1 MVALM
6 ALSLSSTFVSCSDN
20 DDDEPNFAKEIAG
33 AYKGYSVGAC
43 NMFSDYLLGDEST
56 ATITANE
63 DGTINLVYKSGSG
76 DFTLNNLKLS
86 SNKSFS
92 GSGEVAMSMG
102 GSTGGSYDYTLE
114 GSVDGSKVLSL
125 KANVDIP
132 VPMGK
137 MEIDFIQGETPV
149 GYYIKDTYKYQT
161 NLSLKVQGGEVGS
174 TTDCQVKIENPTGST
189 VNVTISGFN
198 NAGGSMSNFE
208 KFTVTR
214 VNVTKANN
222 GSYSLSLGA
231 FEADTQKTT
240 GEALAINGTSL
251 NGTINADGTATVSI
265 VFSPGSMPMPITA
278 EFTGSNTQSSAQFKY
293 TIVLGAAMSLS
304 ACNGIFENI
313 YDAPIETEME
323 IKENSFSQVK
333 TVEYTEWA
341 YINLSERTVTTVK
354 IGEEYESQ
362 IPDKWDFAIH
372 RYDIKTNEGATY
384 KTTYTSIDEF
394 KATGKLPKA
403 EDFVEDEWT
412 TDKIAIDMSGM
423 MDGNIIYTESY
434 RNAVLSSW
442 LDVNTATMPPV
453 YTMSNQ
459 VFLIRLKD
467 NTYAAIRFTNYMN
480 ARGIK
485 GYIDF
490 NFQYPLEFEDNNNE
504 TNQQE

>member
-102 GSTGGSYDYTLE
+102 GSTGGSYDYTSE

-161 NLSLKVQGGEVGS
+161 NLSLSVTTPGGDTTTESTEECKVI
-174 TTDCQVKIENPTGST
+174 IENPTGST
-189 VNVTISGFN
+189 VDVTISGFN
-198 NAGGSMSNFE
+198 NTSGSMNYFE
-208 KFTVTR
+208 KFTVKG
-214 VNVTKANN
+214 VNVTKAND
-222 GSYSLSLGA
+222 GSYSLNIGS

-240 GEALAINGTSL
+240 GEILAITGTSL
-251 NGTINADGTATVSI
+251 SGTVKSDGTTTITV
-265 VFSPGSMPMPITA
+265 VFKPGSMPWDITA
-278 EFTGSNTQSSAQFKY
+278 DFTGSNTNSAQ
-293 TIVLGAAMSLS
+293 
-304 ACNGIFENI
+304 
-313 YDAPIETEME
+313 
-323 IKENSFSQVK
+323 
-333 TVEYTEWA
+333 
-341 YINLSERTVTTVK
+341 
-354 IGEEYESQ
+354 
-362 IPDKWDFAIH
+362 
-372 RYDIKTNEGATY
+372 
-384 KTTYTSIDEF
+384 
-394 KATGKLPKA
+394 
-403 EDFVEDEWT
+403 
-412 TDKIAIDMSGM
+412 
-423 MDGNIIYTESY
+423 
-434 RNAVLSSW
+434 
-442 LDVNTATMPPV
+442 
-453 YTMSNQ
+453 
-459 VFLIRLKD
+459 
-467 NTYAAIRFTNYMN
+467 
-480 ARGIK
+480 
-485 GYIDF
+485 
-490 NFQYPLEFEDNNNE
+490 
-504 TNQQE
+504 

>member
-189 VNVTISGFN
+189 VDITISGFDKT
-198 NAGGSMSNFE
+198 GGAMATFAE
-208 KFTVTR
+208 FTVSG
-214 VNVTKANN
+214 VKVTANN
-222 GSYSLSLGA
+222 DGSYSLSLDT
-231 FEADTQKTT
+231 FEADTEKTT
-240 GEALAINGTSL
+240 GGNLVINGKSL
-251 NGTINADGTATVSI
+251 TGTILANGTITINT
-265 VFSPGSMPMPITA
+265 VFSPGEMPMPITA
-278 EFTGSNTQSSAQFKY
+278 EFTGSNTQSSAQ
-293 TIVLGAAMSLS
+293 
-304 ACNGIFENI
+304 
-313 YDAPIETEME
+313 
-323 IKENSFSQVK
+323 
-333 TVEYTEWA
+333 
-341 YINLSERTVTTVK
+341 
-354 IGEEYESQ
+354 
-362 IPDKWDFAIH
+362 
-372 RYDIKTNEGATY
+372 
-384 KTTYTSIDEF
+384 
-394 KATGKLPKA
+394 
-403 EDFVEDEWT
+403 
-412 TDKIAIDMSGM
+412 
-423 MDGNIIYTESY
+423 
-434 RNAVLSSW
+434 
-442 LDVNTATMPPV
+442 
-453 YTMSNQ
+453 
-459 VFLIRLKD
+459 
-467 NTYAAIRFTNYMN
+467 
-480 ARGIK
+480 
-485 GYIDF
+485 
-490 NFQYPLEFEDNNNE
+490 
-504 TNQQE
+504 

>member
-161 NLSLKVQGGEVGS
+161 NLSLSVTTPGGNTTESTEDCKVI
-174 TTDCQVKIENPTGST
+174 IENPTGST
-189 VNVTISGFN
+189 VDVTITHFN
-198 NAGGSMSNFE
+198 NKTYSINYFK
-208 KFTVTR
+208 KFTLNAI
-214 VNVTKANN
+214 NVTKAND
-222 GSYSLSLGA
+222 GSYSLNIGS

-240 GEALAINGTSL
+240 GEILAITGTSL
-251 NGTINADGTATVSI
+251 SGTVKSDGTTTITV
-265 VFSPGSMPMPITA
+265 VFKPGSMPWDITA
-278 EFTGSNTQSSAQFKY
+278 DFTGSNTNSAQ
-293 TIVLGAAMSLS
+293 
-304 ACNGIFENI
+304 
-313 YDAPIETEME
+313 
-323 IKENSFSQVK
+323 
-333 TVEYTEWA
+333 
-341 YINLSERTVTTVK
+341 
-354 IGEEYESQ
+354 
-362 IPDKWDFAIH
+362 
-372 RYDIKTNEGATY
+372 
-384 KTTYTSIDEF
+384 
-394 KATGKLPKA
+394 
-403 EDFVEDEWT
+403 
-412 TDKIAIDMSGM
+412 
-423 MDGNIIYTESY
+423 
-434 RNAVLSSW
+434 
-442 LDVNTATMPPV
+442 
-453 YTMSNQ
+453 
-459 VFLIRLKD
+459 
-467 NTYAAIRFTNYMN
+467 
-480 ARGIK
+480 
-485 GYIDF
+485 
-490 NFQYPLEFEDNNNE
+490 
-504 TNQQE
+504 